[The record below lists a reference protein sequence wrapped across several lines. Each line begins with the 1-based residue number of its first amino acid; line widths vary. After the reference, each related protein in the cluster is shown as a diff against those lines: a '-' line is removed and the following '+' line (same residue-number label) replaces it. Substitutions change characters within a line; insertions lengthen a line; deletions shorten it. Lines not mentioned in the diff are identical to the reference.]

1 MLPDDEVKPTTM
13 DLPTN
18 VDHSW
23 RTLVVVALLGDEELT
38 DEKLNAG
45 AIGYILQAAN
55 RTELML
61 TVEDLRNGR
70 RPSTVARRV
79 TVQLRP
85 ECCGA
90 KDHRLSPREL
100 DVLRALVDGLSY
112 KMIAKELHIS
122 FETVRTHMKCIYQKM
137 DVNNNIAAVA
147 KAIHEG
153 LVAA

>member
-1 MLPDDEVKPTTM
+1 MVIPT
-13 DLPTN
+13 P
-18 VDHSW
+18 VDRTQ
-23 RTLVVVALLGDEELT
+23 RTLVVVAVLGDEELT

-45 AIGYILQAAN
+45 TVGYILQGDNQAD
-55 RTELML
+55 LMRM
-61 TVEDLRNGR
+61 VEDLRNGR
-70 RPSTVARRV
+70 RPSTEARRV
-79 TVQLRP
+79 QVQLRP

-112 KMIAKELHIS
+112 KMIAAELRIS
-122 FETVRTHMKCIYQKM
+122 FETVRSHMKCIYQKM